1 MKKFFSRGFK
11 NLSSEFWT
19 WFWGVI
25 LLVPIVLIVIGL
37 VLYIPIDYIKYK
49 RSFYYKQLG
58 EKYSLYKGNNLDVV
72 FYNTVLKN
80 NLPIQ
85 YIPTTEVSDREFGWF
100 VYGNTLIIPSCFSFC
115 FNDDKKQ
122 WVYENEDQIYMTL
135 DEYIKIEMA
144 DLNKLLGK
152 AGCDKAVVLINR
164 HDVSNEELARND
176 EKFLVYGK
184 NMEEVICA
192 FCAS

>member
-1 MKKFFSRGFK
+1 MTPYL
-11 NLSSEFWT
+11 LSDQYQHIRDSIYFC
-19 WFWGVI
+19 
-25 LLVPIVLIVIGL
+25 
-37 VLYIPIDYIKYK
+37 
-49 RSFYYKQLG
+49 SFY
-58 EKYSLYKGNNLDVV
+58 SA
-72 FYNTVLKN
+72 TA
-80 NLPIQ
+80 PI
-85 YIPTTEVSDREFGWF
+85 
-100 VYGNTLIIPSCFSFC
+100 
-115 FNDDKKQ
+115 
-122 WVYENEDQIYMTL
+122 EDQIYMTL